1 MNNKG
6 NNRERNA
13 YDSRFK
19 DIIRNSTVLSKI
31 IKDNV
36 DGMGDLTLDE
46 IKSCLDIEED
56 GKTVKGRN
64 TEFGSM
70 DNGEIRVD
78 SLFDVRLPDGNGH
91 IDLIVNV
98 EAQWRS
104 NPGYSLAKR
113 AEYYIGRL
121 VSEQK
126 NTYFSNDD
134 YDGLRKVY
142 CIWMILNPNRRDWNK
157 VIRGRM
163 VTEVINGT
171 PDMNDPV
178 FDTYNITFINVG
190 PYDDTQPDMVSFP
203 STMFNRMDDNDR
215 IHLLDTRFNIE
226 LDDSIIE
233 ELGNVKTLDEEI
245 YECGSIDK
253 ENEFI
258 DFYVEEILKEVSEGA
273 TIEKALSNSMIRPD
287 VKDRVESEVRKRLSR

>member
-36 DGMGDLTLDE
+36 DGMENLTLDE
-46 IKSCLDIEED
+46 IKGCLDIEED

-142 CIWMILNPNRRDWNK
+142 CIWLILNPNRRDWNK

-163 VTEVINGT
+163 TTEVINGT

-190 PYDDTQPDMVSFP
+190 PYDESQPDIVSFP
-203 STMFNRMDDNDR
+203 STVFYKMKDDDR
-215 IHLLDTRFNIE
+215 KRLLDIKFNMK

-245 YECGSIDK
+245 YECGGIDK

-258 DFYVEEILKEVSEGA
+258 DFYVEEILTRVSKGT
-273 TIEKALSNSMIRPD
+273 TIEDALANLVMPPNI
-287 VKDRVESEVRKRLSR
+287 KGRVESEARERLSE